1 MVMKECKLYYLSVEG
16 ETEKWYFEHLKYLIN
31 ASPKSN
37 PKVKWELK
45 VRKSPYKYAKSIT
58 ALYPTQAF
66 HICDY
71 ESNDPVHV
79 EQFKKVL
86 KELKEARRIKK
97 NILYELGYSN
107 YTFELWMILHK
118 IPYLTSVADRTK
130 YLKGINTAY
139 NENFQFLD
147 DYKEE
152 RNFKRL
158 LSKIDIEDVIRAIT
172 NANAIRFY
180 NEGARPLIENFG
192 FRYYKDNPDLT
203 INKCVEKILRT
214 CGLL

>member
-1 MVMKECKLYYLSVEG
+1 MKECTQYLLTVEG
-16 ETEKWYFEHLKYLIN
+16 WTEKWYFEHLKYLIN
-31 ASPKSN
+31 ASPKTKS
-37 PKVKWELK
+37 KVKWEPK
-45 VRKSPYKYAKSIT
+45 IRKSPYKYAKPIPD
-58 ALYPTQAF
+58 LYPIQAF

-71 ESNDPVHV
+71 ESNDQVHV
-79 EQFKKVL
+79 EQFEKIL
-86 KELKEARRIKK
+86 KELKEARKIKK

-107 YTFELWMILHK
+107 YAFELWMILHK

-158 LSKIDIEDVIRAIT
+158 LSKIDIEDVKRAIT

-180 NEGARPLIENFG
+180 NEGAHTLVENFG
-192 FRYYKDNPDLT
+192 FKYYKDNPDLT
-203 INKCVEKILRT
+203 IHKCVEKILHT